1 MSYLMYLQISF
12 CILNIFKFPTNWDG
26 DYISIQDI
34 DLNENK
40 TLVAHLTGPDV
51 GPKSE
56 SVFSNW
62 DKKVIST
69 SSHRIYIK
77 FTSDDAAQFKGFSAN
92 IYFTPI
98 SNKDCESWLDINK
111 KIIKSPNYPQL
122 YHISMKCSWLISVDH
137 DYHIIL
143 NFTELYVR
151 YQIIK

>member
-1 MSYLMYLQISF
+1 M
-12 CILNIFKFPTNWDG
+12 
-26 DYISIQDI
+26 
-34 DLNENK
+34 NENK

-151 YQIIK
+151 YQIITISRHHTTHTS